1 MIPPATV
8 TIPFRAKHECHV
20 DPTVT
25 PDAGTRSLA
34 DRGRRHISVF
44 ASTDFTA
51 TGVLRRRVDTGSG
64 IGPDEPDT
72 VDERAA
78 VGCDG

>member
-1 MIPPATV
+1 M
-8 TIPFRAKHECHV
+8 
-20 DPTVT
+20 
-25 PDAGTRSLA
+25 RSLA